1 MDLEITSQSPE
12 QTIEVGRRI
21 GQKLKGGEVIAICG
35 PLGSGK
41 THLIK
46 GIAAGAGAKDSRQVN
61 SPTFV
66 IVNEYSGRFDIYHID
81 AYRLNSV
88 ADFEMLGFDDF
99 CYPQSVVLIEWADKI
114 ESALRD
120 IDYIRIELEHIGFT
134 AEHAKHAEQQLDI
147 KIKNSAVSASS
158 AVKVFTFLGESQ
170 RLIHIKNLPQYIDY

>member
-1 MDLEITSQSPE
+1 MDFDVVSNSPDE
-12 QTIEVGRRI
+12 TIEVGRRL
-21 GQKLKGGEVIAICG
+21 GSQLEGGEVIAVCG

-81 AYRLNSV
+81 AYRLNSI
-88 ADFEMLGFDDF
+88 AEFEMIGFDDF

-114 ESALRD
+114 ESALET
-120 IDYIRIELEHIGFT
+120 IDYIRIELL
-134 AEHAKHAEQQLDI
+134 HA
-147 KIKNSAVSASS
+147 
-158 AVKVFTFLGESQ
+158 GESK
-170 RLIHIKNLPQYIDY
+170 RKIHIRNTPAYIVY